1 VGRKRFKSFP
11 RASIEGHLK
20 ARHSLCP
27 PDLLAHFVELLA
39 TREWGEPVTIGQ
51 AFGLVAHAHVR
62 HAMTDYDRLLRIPG
76 MTREEALLI
85 VRPEVVAIVAGWAT
99 PLERTIAQP
108 TTESQS

>member
-1 VGRKRFKSFP
+1 MGRKRFKSFP
-11 RASIEGHLK
+11 RASIEGHLR

-39 TREWGEPVTIGQ
+39 AREWRDRVTIGQ
-51 AFGLVAHAHVR
+51 AFGLVSHAHVR

-85 VRPEVVAIVAGWAT
+85 IRPEVVAIVASWAT
-99 PLERTIAQP
+99 PPEDKIAQL